1 MTFAHPWV
9 LFLLVLPLLF
19 LASEWRKSASRIG
32 LFLKAAAFV
41 AILLALASPRID
53 VDTTKVATVVLAD
66 TSASVSQAD
75 LQKES
80 NLVKE
85 IERQRGRHWL
95 RIIPFARASRDVD
108 ASEKSR
114 GWQLKHSAGDAGR
127 GTDIE
132 AAVRDAIAGLPSGM
146 APRIALISDGRENEG
161 SVARAAWLARDLHI
175 PIDTFPLAGQT
186 SAATAY

>member
-9 LFLLVLPLLF
+9 LSLLILPLAF
-19 LASEWRKSASRIG
+19 LGLEWRKTSSHIG
-32 LFLKAAAFV
+32 LLLKTGAFL

-66 TSASVSQAD
+66 TSASVSQTD

-95 RIIPFARASRDVD
+95 RIIPFARGSRDVD

-114 GWQLKHSAGDAGR
+114 GWQLKHSAG
-127 GTDIE
+127 E
-132 AAVRDAIAGLPSGM
+132 
-146 APRIALISDGRENEG
+146 
-161 SVARAAWLARDLHI
+161 
-175 PIDTFPLAGQT
+175 
-186 SAATAY
+186 